1 VVQAHVI
8 VSDLE
13 TQIAANV
20 NRKEQ
25 QANTITRELVAEM
38 KRVREGRRA

>member
-1 VVQAHVI
+1 
-8 VSDLE
+8 
-13 TQIAANV
+13 V

-38 KRVREGRRA
+38 KRVRETAA